1 LVIPMFASCN
11 GTNPNEISVPFLVQ

>member
-11 GTNPNEISVPFLVQ
+11 GTNPDEISVPFLVQ

>member
-11 GTNPNEISVPFLVQ
+11 GTNPNEIKVPFLVQ

>member
-11 GTNPNEISVPFLVQ
+11 GSNPNEIKVPFLVQ